1 MKELKYTIKNK
12 KPFNVIGYTDIFT
25 YVEGHENYECITQKW
40 ANLSEEKMQKLF
52 PLMNGF
58 VQSFLGVSG
67 HIDDTHFQYVI
78 AVSTDVA
85 ESEEFHITKIPEMNW
100 LILPCIGAI
109 SSNQE
114 NESFGTDSSAMVI
127 LKNRVL
133 GGWLDE
139 NNFVHANYPRVE
151 IYPQGDMTSKDY
163 VSELLI
169 PIERVQ

>member
-1 MKELKYTIKNK
+1 MKELKYTMKRK
-12 KPFNVIGYTDIFT
+12 EPFNMIGYMDTFT
-25 YVEGHENYECITQKW
+25 YVDGNENYECITQKW
-40 ANLSEEKMQKLF
+40 ADLFEEKMQKLF

-58 VQSFLGVSG
+58 VQSFIGVSS
-67 HIDDTHFQYVI
+67 HIDDTHFRYTI

-85 ESEEFHITKIPEMNW
+85 DSKEFHITKIPEMNW

-114 NESFGTDSSAMVI
+114 NGSFGINSSAMVI
-127 LKNRVL
+127 LKNHVL

-139 NNFVHANYPRVE
+139 NNFVQADYPRIE

-163 VSELLI
+163 VSELWI
-169 PIERVQ
+169 PIE